1 LILTCRLK
9 NIFRFLLFFLL
20 AGIIAG
26 CSNPAAEETTGVGS
40 SLSASGSS
48 HETTSPPSGNISIKM
63 LNIGQ
68 GDAILIKT
76 SEQTIL
82 IDTGDIESDSQAM
95 LRKELDKNH
104 IKKIDKVILSHPHAD
119 HIGGMEVL
127 LSGAYQVGT
136 IYDNGMLSKSKIYLN
151 YRNKAK
157 ALGIEHK
164 TLKAGDVLDF
174 GNGASFKVLWPT
186 ASLQEQGKI
195 KGYESSPNNE
205 SIVGKLIFGSFSML
219 FTGDVEQ
226 EAEAQILKNYSAALK
241 STILKSPHHG
251 SKTSSSLSF
260 LNAVHPEACLIS
272 CGAGNKYGHPHEV
285 TLNKYQ
291 KIHAKVFITKDQG
304 TISILSDGKKYE
316 IKGDN

>member
-1 LILTCRLK
+1 MTCRLK

-76 SEQTIL
+76 AEQTIL
-82 IDTGDIESDSQAM
+82 VDTGNIDPSSQAM
-95 LRKELDKNH
+95 FRKELEKNNV
-104 IKKIDKVILSHPHAD
+104 KKIDKVILSHPHAD
-119 HIGGMEVL
+119 HIGGMSIL

-151 YRNKAK
+151 YRKKAK

-164 TLKAGDVLDF
+164 TLKAGDILDF
-174 GNGASFKVLWPT
+174 GNGATFKVLWPT
-186 ASLQEQGKI
+186 GQLQEQGKK
-195 KGYESSPNNE
+195 KGHESNPNNE
-205 SIVGKLIFGSFSML
+205 SIVGRLAFGSFSIM
-219 FTGDVEQ
+219 FTGDAEQ
-226 EAEAQILKNYSAALK
+226 EAETQILKMTPSSDLT
-241 STILKSPHHG
+241 STLLKSPHHG
-251 SKTSSSLSF
+251 SSTSSSMAF
-260 LNAVHPEACLIS
+260 LNAIHPEACLIS
-272 CGAGNKYGHPHEV
+272 CGAGNKYGHPHNA
-285 TLNKYQ
+285 TLKRYQ

-304 TISILSDGKKYE
+304 TISVISDGKSYE
-316 IKGDN
+316 IREEK